1 MTFYF
6 AWSDLLRRP
15 SYSQYDFIVKQTLAF
30 LPIRHVDR
38 NEIVKILIVTRIKK
52 MCQFMQNNI
61 FYAGNGCLVEIVIQ
75 VYCMVSSTAT
85 APKSLHFAYH

>member
-6 AWSDLLRRP
+6 AWSDSLRRP
-15 SYSQYDFIVKQTLAF
+15 LYSQHNLIVKQTLAF

-38 NEIVKILIVTRIKK
+38 NEIMKILIVMRIKK

-75 VYCMVSSTAT
+75 VYCMVSAT
-85 APKSLHFAYH
+85 AAAP